1 MPRGMF
7 GRKRRIA
14 SQDLHNFN
22 CLRNILMIIR
32 IRRIIW
38 AGSVTFMSSVRQWE
52 ETACVICA

>member
-22 CLRNILMIIR
+22 CLRNILMIMR

-38 AGSVTFMSSVRQWE
+38 AGSVAFMG
-52 ETACVICA
+52 